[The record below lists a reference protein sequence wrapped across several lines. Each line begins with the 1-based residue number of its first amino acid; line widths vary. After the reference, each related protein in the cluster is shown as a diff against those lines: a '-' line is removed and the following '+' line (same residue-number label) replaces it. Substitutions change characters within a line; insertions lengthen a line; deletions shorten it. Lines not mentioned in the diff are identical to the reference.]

1 VASDDAGPQQPGRVT
16 GYLGST
22 KNIAGCVLGAG
33 GLALLFTGVVAMP
46 IGAVVVGALYGIG
59 ALVAPSKKHK
69 DVASAGFD
77 ADQIV
82 DALGNLQ
89 KEMRGKVPPDL
100 EAKVSKITLSIQSIL
115 PKARRLSGGSEH
127 LFILQRTATDY
138 LPTTVHA
145 YLDLPRAYADSHPIG
160 EGKTAHQLVSEQLD
174 VLASQMDEV
183 VDAVNKGDVDSLLAQ
198 GRFLDEKF
206 GRQPLSIE
214 GPAPGP
220 LSSGPSPKGRPP
232 AAGGASKGSA
242 DDTPPP
248 PLTQF

>member
-1 VASDDAGPQQPGRVT
+1 MADGPKQPGRV
-16 GYLGST
+16 GEYLGST

-59 ALVAPSKKHK
+59 ALVAPSKKNK
-69 DVASAGFD
+69 DLVAGGFD
-77 ADQIV
+77 ADQVV
-82 DALGNLQ
+82 DALAGLQ

-115 PKARRLSGGSEH
+115 PKARRLSGGSQH

-145 YLDLPRAYADSHPIG
+145 YLDLPRTYADSHVIG
-160 EGKTAHQLVSEQLD
+160 DGKTAHQLVSEQLD

-206 GRQPLSIE
+206 GQQPLTIE
-214 GPAPGP
+214 GPASGGP
-220 LSSGPSPKGRPP
+220 PPPPPPPPSPGRKS
-232 AAGGASKGSA
+232 AGGAPKGSGS
-242 DDTPPP
+242 DTPPP
-248 PLTQF
+248 VTQF

>member
-1 VASDDAGPQQPGRVT
+1 MAGDDAGSKGRAS

-33 GLALLFTGVVAMP
+33 GLALVFTGVVAMP
-46 IGAVVVGALYGIG
+46 VGALVVGALYGIG
-59 ALVAPSKKHK
+59 ALVAPSRKRK
-69 DVASAGFD
+69 DLMSGGFD
-77 ADQIV
+77 ADQVV
-82 DALGNLQ
+82 DALGELQ

-100 EAKVSKITLSIQSIL
+100 EAKVTRITLSVQSVL
-115 PKARRLSGGSEH
+115 PKARRLSGGSQY
-127 LFILQRTATDY
+127 LFVLQRTATDY

-145 YLDLPRAYADSHPIG
+145 YMDLPRAYADSHVIE

-206 GRQPLSIE
+206 GKEGLSIE
-214 GPAPGP
+214 GPSAGTSPPAGSGSP
-220 LSSGPSPKGRPP
+220 AKPPAGGGPSPT
-232 AAGGASKGSA
+232 SA
-242 DDTPPP
+242 PGDPPP
-248 PLTQF
+248 PVTQF